1 MKMMRRRIAAILA
14 VAIAFAM
21 PLPVVAAPES
31 AATVVPTALT
41 STAVTTADLKCVTMV
56 SDTLAFAAG
65 ASGTIIKTT
74 DGGDNWVKL
83 VDSDLAVTDDFRG
96 IAFWDANN
104 GVAVTY
110 NRKVVGTSDGG
121 VTWESRN
128 ADMTYY
134 ALGSP
139 PIGVSGVTKIPGS
152 STSAI
157 LFGGTKPNDGLQL
170 QEQAWQTGNSGQYW
184 GNSPVLAPTVH
195 VFDDGLGNTY
205 PVGDGEFLGMDFFD
219 ASRGWVVG
227 DDMYPNEDTS
237 TVYATTNGGTSWS
250 RQTFPA
256 ALRLTGVAFGSSTN
270 GVIVSSVGRVFR
282 TTNGGTSWGE
292 GTSPVTSSI
301 NGVDMANSTA
311 GWAAGA
317 TGRLLR
323 TTDGGSTWSL
333 GTSPTSQDL
342 AAIALSGTRG
352 IAVGKFGTIV
362 VTTDSTTWRMPIPD
376 TTGPTMTSL
385 TSATHPDEAG
395 WYKSAS
401 ATFSWSATDSAG
413 VSGYSYVRDTSPS
426 TRPAATNLGSAT
438 TTSVT
443 VPEGVSYFHVIALD
457 SFGNSSATP
466 LHRTVRV
473 DLTAPSTTDSH
484 VSLYET
490 GTADITLTPDDA
502 LSGVAKTEWTDNNG
516 AVQTGTHVVVVGDG
530 AHTLRYASTDAAGN
544 KEATQTATFDITSPP
559 VDTEAPV
566 FSSLVATPQADPAT
580 YYKSTSA
587 TVSWSASDPSGVAGY
602 AFALDSALST
612 ASPVTSTSTSLSA
625 LTDGPHTFRIRAV
638 DTVGNWTSEQTL
650 TIKTDSS
657 TPTSTVTVSPQ
668 VGEDATVTISA
679 TDAYSG
685 VARIEWAIDGVPAGS
700 AAASPAA
707 VHLSGVATY
716 TITYSA
722 TDLAGNRE
730 ATKTVPV
737 VIVRP
742 DTQYV
747 PVEGSNRYATAAA
760 ASQLAFPSGAPAVV
774 IATGANWPDALGGA
788 ALAGA
793 VGGPIL
799 LTDPKTLPSAIHDEI
814 VRLGAT
820 HAYVLGSEAAVSK
833 PVYDAV
839 DAIPGVVVER
849 VAGANRYAT
858 ANAIAVKTTDLLN
871 GTYDGTMFVATGLN
885 FPDALAASPLSA
897 ANGWPLYLAA
907 PTGLSDATL
916 ATMQARGS
924 RVIILGSASAV
935 PVLVENQLKT
945 AFPGAVERVY
955 GGDRY
960 GTGIAIANY
969 GVSNAGLNWRVPALA
984 TGTNFP
990 DALAGGVLQGLDGS
1004 VLLLTNGTVLTPAV
1018 GDTLGAHKADIR
1030 EVRYLGSVS
1039 AVSAAVRTAVQSIVQ

>member
-1 MKMMRRRIAAILA
+1 MKMMRRRISAMLV
-14 VAIAFAM
+14 VALAFAM
-21 PLPVVAAPES
+21 PLPVVAAPGP
-31 AATVVPTALT
+31 AATVAPTAFVP
-41 STAVTTADLKCVTMV
+41 TAVTTADLKCVTMV

-74 DGGDNWVKL
+74 DGGDNWVRL

-96 IAFWDANN
+96 IAFWDADN

-110 NRKVVGTSDGG
+110 DRKVVGTSDGG
-121 VTWESRN
+121 TTWVVKN
-128 ADMTYY
+128 ADITSSSSGAVIGLN
-134 ALGSP
+134 ALRA
-139 PIGVSGVTKIPGS
+139 VPGS
-152 STSAI
+152 TDKACLASGDPNAI
-157 LFGGTKPNDGLQL
+157 DDSKLEAQVWKTEGTT
-170 QEQAWQTGNSGQYW
+170 AQYW
-184 GNSPVLAPTVH
+184 VSVLNVTNHSEPDEFGTPY
-195 VFDDGLGNTY
+195 D
-205 PVGDGEFLGMDFFD
+205 VGEGEFLSLDFADSSFGC
-219 ASRGWVVG
+219 AVG
-227 DDMYPNEDTS
+227 DDLYSADATPP
-237 TVYATTNGGTSWS
+237 VYTTDNGGLTWTQRSF
-250 RQTFPA
+250 TV
-256 ALRLTGVAFGSSTN
+256 ALRLTGVAFGSTTN

-292 GTSPVTSSI
+292 GTSPVASSI
-301 NGVDMANSTA
+301 NGVDMTSSTA

-352 IAVGKFGTIV
+352 IAVGKFGSIV
-362 VTTDSTTWRMPIPD
+362 ITTDGTTWRTPIPD
-376 TTGPTMTSL
+376 TTGPMMTSL

-401 ATFSWSATDSAG
+401 ATFSWSATDTAG

-426 TRPAATNLGSAT
+426 TRPASTSLGSAI

-443 VPEGVSYFHVIALD
+443 VPEGVSYFHVMALD
-457 SFGNSSATP
+457 SFGNWSATP

-473 DLTAPSTTDSH
+473 DLTAPTTTDSH
-484 VSLYET
+484 VPLYET
-490 GTADITLTPDDA
+490 GTADITLTPTDA

-516 AVQTGTHVVVVGDG
+516 AVQTGTHVVIVGDG
-530 AHTLRYASTDAAGN
+530 PHTLRYSSTDVAGN
-544 KEATQTATFDITSPP
+544 KEATQTATFDITSPI
-559 VDTEAPV
+559 VDVDPPV
-566 FSSLVATPQADPAT
+566 FSSLAATPQADPTT
-580 YYKSTSA
+580 YYKSTSS

-612 ASPVTSTSTSLSA
+612 ASPTAATSTSLSLLA
-625 LTDGPHTFRIRAV
+625 DGPHTFRIRAV
-638 DTVGNWTSEQTL
+638 DTVGNWTGEQTL

-657 TPTSTVTVSPQ
+657 TPTSTATVSPQ

-685 VARIEWAIDGVPAGS
+685 VARIEWAIDGIPAGS
-700 AAASPAA
+700 TAASFVA
-707 VHLSGVATY
+707 VRLSGVATR
-716 TITYSA
+716 TVTYSA
-722 TDLAGNRE
+722 TDEAGNRE
-730 ATKTVPV
+730 TTKSAEV

-747 PVEGSNRYATAAA
+747 PVEGPNRYATAAA

-774 IATGANWPDALGGA
+774 VATGANWPDALGGA

-799 LTDPKTLPSAIHDEI
+799 LTDPKTLPSTIRDEI
-814 VRLGAT
+814 LRLGAT

-833 PVYDAV
+833 TVYDAIG
-839 DAIPGVVVER
+839 AIPGVIVER

-871 GTYDGTMFVATGLN
+871 GSYDGTMFVATGLN

-897 ANGWPLYLAA
+897 ANGWPLYLTA
-907 PTGLSDATL
+907 PTGLSDETL
-916 ATMQARGS
+916 ATMQRGS
-924 RVIILGSASAV
+924 KVIILGSTAAV
-935 PVLVENQLKT
+935 PKVVEDQLQA
-945 AFPGAVERVY
+945 AFPGAVERVS

-969 GVSNAGLNWRVPALA
+969 GVSNAGLNWRLPALA

-1004 VLLLTNGTVLTPAV
+1004 VLLLTNGIVLTPAV
-1018 GDTLGAHKADIR
+1018 GDTLGAHSADIR
-1030 EVRYLGSVS
+1030 EVRYLGSTS
-1039 AVSAAVRTAVQSIVQ
+1039 AVSAAVRAAVQSIVQ